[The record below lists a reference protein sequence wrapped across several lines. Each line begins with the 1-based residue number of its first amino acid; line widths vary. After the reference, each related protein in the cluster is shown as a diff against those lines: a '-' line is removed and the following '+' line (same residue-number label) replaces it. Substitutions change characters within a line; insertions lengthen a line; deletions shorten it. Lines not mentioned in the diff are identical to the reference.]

1 MNLVPSNDNSH
12 NVKFPAVNCK
22 YNPSYCN
29 YNIPNFDSNLRE
41 DTYTSTKTTPKNN
54 KKKQMK
60 TGVKIAI
67 GIGIA
72 TAIALSA
79 DFICCNGKHIKSIYN
94 RLFKSAKCK
103 TKNSSPINKS
113 ALNSQTRSTPQ
124 VSQAV
129 VPNSTLNSQTSSMTH
144 ISQAGAQPKKVFDGK
159 SPVNIDDYTPPQQRA
174 REFAIKETQ
183 IYYKGKKS
191 ITLYDKNRSPQCIY
205 ENAIQTK
212 YLNFREA
219 SYPIDSRYKPDI
231 KTIVESSGQN
241 IKVKNQ
247 GGWYYRI
254 PKQRTNGKS
263 IDRISLNVYPDE
275 ELIKKLDT
283 YFGTGRAKGY
293 YKTPETIKD
302 WASRHDPITIYLE
315 EPINQSII
323 DDIVEISK
331 HHIRSDKN
339 VLVGNIVSAGVATDK
354 SPTEEVLREL
364 IAKARQHDETL
375 AHLLET
381 STKSGFARNS
391 LEGDYT
397 LHTSA
402 GQVAAVKALLDAM
415 SEVAK

>member
-1 MNLVPSNDNSH
+1 MNLIPDNDNSH
-12 NVKFPAVNCK
+12 NVKYPTVNCK
-22 YNPSYCN
+22 YNSSFCN
-29 YNIPNFDSNLRE
+29 YNFPNFDSNLKE
-41 DTYTSTKTTPKNN
+41 DTYTSTKTAPQNN

-60 TGVKIAI
+60 KGAKIAI
-67 GIGIA
+67 GIGIV
-72 TAIALSA
+72 TAIAVSA

-103 TKNSSPINKS
+103 TKNSSPMNNPT
-113 ALNSQTRSTPQ
+113 LNSQTCSTPH
-124 VSQAV
+124 VSQAG

-144 ISQAGAQPKKVFDGK
+144 ISQVEVQPKKVFDRK
-159 SPVNIDDYTPPQQRA
+159 SPVNIDNYTPPQQKA

-183 IYYKGKKS
+183 IYYKGKKP
-191 ITLYDKNRSPQCIY
+191 ITFYDKNCSPECIY
-205 ENAIQTK
+205 ANAIETK

-231 KTIVESSGQN
+231 EAIVESGGQN

-254 PKQRTNGKS
+254 PKQRTKGES

-283 YFGTGRAKGY
+283 YFGSGRAKGY

-354 SPTEEVLREL
+354 SPTEQVLREL
-364 IAKARQHDETL
+364 IAKARQYDETL

-381 STKSGFARNS
+381 STRTGFARN
-391 LEGDYT
+391 LLAFT
-397 LHTSA
+397 LFS
-402 GQVAAVKALLDAM
+402 
-415 SEVAK
+415 